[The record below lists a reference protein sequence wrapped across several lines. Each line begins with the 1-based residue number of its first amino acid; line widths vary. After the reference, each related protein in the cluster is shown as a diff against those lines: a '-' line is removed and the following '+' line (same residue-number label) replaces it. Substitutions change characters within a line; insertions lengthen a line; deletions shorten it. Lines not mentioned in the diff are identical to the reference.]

1 MTMDAKTAFIAQEA
15 IKMAVEQTTKMI
27 ADMALSTAE
36 KCKKLNGEET
46 LIAFAQAINETN
58 IELYHSEKGN

>member
-27 ADMALSTAE
+27 AEMALSTAE
-36 KCKKLNGEET
+36 KCKTLNGEET
-46 LIAFAQAINETN
+46 LVAFAQAINETN
-58 IELYHSEKGN
+58 IELYHSEKVN

>member
-1 MTMDAKTAFIAQEA
+1 MSMDAKTAFIAQEA

-27 ADMALSTAE
+27 AEMALSNAG
-36 KCKKLNGEET
+36 KCKRLNGEEA
-46 LIAFAQAINETN
+46 LIAFAKAINETN

>member
-1 MTMDAKTAFIAQEA
+1 MSMDAKTAFIAQEA

-27 ADMALSTAE
+27 AKMALSSAP
-36 KCKKLNGEET
+36 KCKGADGEQV
-46 LIAFAQAINETN
+46 LILFAKAIEDTN